1 MSGSQTRPTA
11 RVVSQE
17 EIPQPPPTR
26 RRRASILV
34 QTIGDLSARE
44 VVVDDEVD
52 AGLILVR
59 TIGGANGCD
68 DEELV
73 ANVGI
78 VRIIGGANGQDDD
91 RVAHPGTTATGRR

>member
-44 VVVDDEVD
+44 VVVDDE
-52 AGLILVR
+52 
-59 TIGGANGCD
+59 
-68 DEELV
+68 ELV